1 MNVHDT
7 TSDAV
12 LTRIRS
18 RAADRR
24 RILFTGATIVTM
36 DPRLGV
42 IDRGDLLVE
51 GDSITAVGAGL
62 GAAGAAARPD
72 TRGGDRTGTNLKPPV
87 GGTHRDR

>member
-62 GAAGAAARPD
+62 GAAGSNTRADTTFPD
-72 TRGGDRTGTNLKPPV
+72 TNRPIPPPRFFDK
-87 GGTHRDR
+87 HPHA